1 MFPTGTVLAIR
12 EPYIRVSPDRQRAN
26 VRVQVDSPSDVV
38 ILGRAHPLL
47 AREGHSWRQSESML
61 DNHNPETFKNVG
73 TSHFRENHFVAAVSS
88 WSQGLSLSL
97 DTGPSS
103 VDLLL
108 NRCMAY
114 LRLEWYA
121 AAYRDAAQVL
131 ELVGAVPE
139 SELSQSE
146 SIEKEKGNRDKAE
159 FRAAC
164 ALYGLA
170 KYSDAHAR
178 FTLLAR
184 RQQER
189 AQHVN
194 LESWIRRCQAR
205 MDEARS
211 GMYDWR
217 AVFRSGLKGN
227 GASVDVADF
236 VGPVEV
242 CGMPNRGGGRGVWAT
257 EDIRAG
263 ALLVCGL
270 LKAIFQKMIVL
281 NLS

>member
-88 WSQGLSLSL
+88 WSQGISLSL
-97 DTGPSS
+97 DPEPSS

-121 AAYRDAAQVL
+121 AAYRDAAKVL

-139 SELSQSE
+139 SSQ
-146 SIEKEKGNRDKAE
+146 SIEKAKGNRDKAE

-164 ALYGLA
+164 ALYGLS
-170 KYSDAHAR
+170 KYNDALAR

-189 AQHVN
+189 AQLVN

-205 MDEARS
+205 MDEAKS
-211 GMYDWR
+211 GVYDWR

-227 GASVDVADF
+227 GAPGPVDVADF

-242 CGMPNRGGGRGVWAT
+242 CGMPNRGGGRGMRAT

-270 LKAIFQKMIVL
+270 VKPIRKMTVLKK
-281 NLS
+281 S

>member
-1 MFPTGTVLAIR
+1 
-12 EPYIRVSPDRQRAN
+12 
-26 VRVQVDSPSDVV
+26 
-38 ILGRAHPLL
+38 
-47 AREGHSWRQSESML
+47 ML
-61 DNHNPETFKNVG
+61 DNHSPETFKNAG

-97 DTGPSS
+97 DPGPSS

-139 SELSQSE
+139 SSQ

-164 ALYGLA
+164 ALYGLS
-170 KYSDAHAR
+170 KYSDALAR

-184 RQQER
+184 HQQER
-189 AQHVN
+189 AQIVN

-205 MDEARS
+205 MDEAKS
-211 GMYDWR
+211 GVYDWR
-217 AVFRSGLKGN
+217 AVFRSGLRGN
-227 GASVDVADF
+227 GAAVDVADF
-236 VGPVEV
+236 AGPVEV
-242 CGMPNRGGGRGVWAT
+242 CGMPNRGGGRGVRAT

-270 LKAIFQKMIVL
+270 VRANSTTTVLKP
-281 NLS
+281 S